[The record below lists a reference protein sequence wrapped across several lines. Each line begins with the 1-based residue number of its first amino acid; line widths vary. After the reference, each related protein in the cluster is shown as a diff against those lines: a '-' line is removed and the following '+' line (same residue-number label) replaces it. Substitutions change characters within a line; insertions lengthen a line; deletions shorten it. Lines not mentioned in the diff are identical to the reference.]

1 MPCSPGPLGISAGL
15 CWPIGCLVLLDRK
28 NFGPHRPWLIIF
40 LVASAA
46 AIGWYA
52 AVSWHSTQWP
62 SGASPPGL
70 ACGVAAG
77 LLILFEFFL
86 WPRKTLFR
94 VWRIGRTQSWLRA
107 HIWLGLLTVPL
118 IAVHAWRELGGVLST
133 TLVILFA
140 IVIASGIF
148 GLALQQFL
156 PRMITAAVP
165 RETLYLQIDS
175 VAKQACDEARAKLL
189 QVVGQAFQPDG
200 RNVDAVASTT
210 AGAPMNSAL
219 DGGGTTSTRSAVRL
233 ESLTYDRSPAA
244 VVWQRFDTEIAP
256 YLLAGAKSGSVL
268 ASEAAAGNY
277 FRGLRESVPTTYHP
291 TVDALEGFCRER
303 RQFDVQRRLH
313 LWLHTWLW
321 VHLPLSA
328 ALVVLM
334 FVHIFVALKYW

>member
-1 MPCSPGPLGISAGL
+1 MPCSPRPLGKSASL

-28 NFGPHRPWLIIF
+28 NFAPHRLWLVIF
-40 LVASAA
+40 IVASAA

-52 AVSWHSTQWP
+52 AASWHSAQWP
-62 SGASPPGL
+62 SGSSPPGFT
-70 ACGVAAG
+70 CGVAAG
-77 LLILFEFFL
+77 LLILFDFFL

-94 VWRIGRTQSWLRA
+94 VWRIGRTQTWLRA

-133 TLVILFA
+133 TLVILFG

-165 RETLYLQIDS
+165 RETLYSQIDS
-175 VAKQACDEARAKLL
+175 VAKQACDEARAKLIEFRG
-189 QVVGQAFQPDG
+189 VIPA
-200 RNVDAVASTT
+200 
-210 AGAPMNSAL
+210 NSL
-219 DGGGTTSTRSAVRL
+219 S
-233 ESLTYDRSPAA
+233 
-244 VVWQRFDTEIAP
+244 QRFDAEIAP
-256 YLLAGAKSGSVL
+256 YLLGGAKSGSLL
-268 ASEAAAGNY
+268 AGEAAAGNY
-277 FRGLRESVPTTYHP
+277 FRALRESTPATYHP
-291 TVDALEGFCRER
+291 AIDALEDYCRKR
-303 RQFDVQRRLH
+303 RQFDLQRRLH

-321 VHLPLSA
+321 IHLPLSA